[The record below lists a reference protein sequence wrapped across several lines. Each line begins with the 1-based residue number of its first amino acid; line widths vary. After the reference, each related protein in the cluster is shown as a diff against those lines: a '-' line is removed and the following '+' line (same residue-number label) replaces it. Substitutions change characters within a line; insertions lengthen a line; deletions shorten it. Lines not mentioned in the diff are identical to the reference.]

1 MGGEKG
7 GPPPVVRRVTSE
19 EKEGKGEGV
28 GRRRRRRC
36 SCSGAVAALLM
47 ISIYCYILLF
57 ISLVASTLSR
67 VRSGDAARM
76 LRGYLPSKR
85 PVIGRATIK

>member
-36 SCSGAVAALLM
+36 SCSDAVAALLM

-57 ISLVASTLSR
+57 IFQGGLYSLESVGR
-67 VRSGDAARM
+67 
-76 LRGYLPSKR
+76 
-85 PVIGRATIK
+85 GRAMRPGCCAAG